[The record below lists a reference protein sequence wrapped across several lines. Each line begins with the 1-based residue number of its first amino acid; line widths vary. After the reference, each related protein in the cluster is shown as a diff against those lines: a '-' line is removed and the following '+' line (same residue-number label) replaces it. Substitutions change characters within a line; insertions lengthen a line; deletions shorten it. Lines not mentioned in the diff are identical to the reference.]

1 MAWGCSLS
9 VRWRESKVL
18 SMRRVLDVENSIT
31 LRDGKIFNDPYE
43 PANTLTEVGV
53 LCLDTG
59 EKRLLPFDHKEATEQ
74 HKSNA
79 CVLQRMLDNTT
90 LLIGHNL
97 QYDLAWLW
105 ANDFKYSGDIY
116 DTMLAEY
123 LLLRGQKQPLS
134 LEQCAI
140 RRELQYQK
148 DDTLKTYYKKG
159 YNTNEIPLD
168 ELSHYLDLDL
178 LTTGE
183 LYKAIETDFNS
194 PDSASL
200 QAVKSVTFRT
210 CKVLTR
216 MSMAGIRVD
225 RDALENVRDKFERE
239 RNEILDR
246 LQATTRELM
255 GGTPINL
262 NSPEQMSWV
271 IFSRKPKDKKEWI
284 NYFNYD
290 DSSDY
295 RLASH
300 KACKDKFK
308 SIVMSVSDPLF
319 KTKAST
325 CPNCSGHGRVHKKR
339 KDGTLYKIPN
349 KCKDCDGRG
358 FLLTETNEMAGLGFF
373 PPSKKWVSANGFGVG
388 KTNLDALIATA
399 KNNNME
405 KAIEFLQDVKRLSAI
420 SSYLS
425 SFVDGIITN
434 CKRSNKLHINLT
446 QHITSTGR
454 FSGRNPNMQNMPRGG
469 TFPIKRVFISR
480 WEGGKIIESDFAQL
494 EFRTAAFLAQ
504 DKTAMQEIDTGFDVH
519 SYTAKVISD
528 AGQPT
533 SRQEAKAHTFA
544 PLFGATG
551 YGRSKAEAAYYKQFV
566 EKYKGIAKWHSR
578 LGDEAVN
585 EGKITNVSGRQY
597 AFPDVHRRENG
608 TVSHFTMIKNYP
620 VQGFAT
626 GDVVP
631 VVLIELDRLLEPMQ
645 SCLVN
650 SVHDSMV
657 IDTHPD
663 EINDV
668 LGAIDLINSNLNDM
682 IQKEY
687 NIKVN
692 VPLLLESKIGDNWLD
707 TKDV

>member
-1 MAWGCSLS
+1 MAWCRSLS

-18 SMRRVLDVENSIT
+18 SMRRVVDVENSIT

-43 PANTLTEVGV
+43 AANTLTEVGV

-59 EKRLLPFDHKEATEQ
+59 EKRLLPFDHKEATDE
-74 HKSNA
+74 HKKND
-79 CVLQRMLDNTT
+79 CVLQRLLDNTT

-97 QYDLAWLW
+97 QYDLSWLW
-105 ANDFKYSGDIY
+105 ANGFKYDGDIY

-134 LEQCAI
+134 LEQCAV
-140 RRELQYQK
+140 RRELEYQK
-148 DDTLKTYYKKG
+148 DDTLKAYYKKG

-183 LYKAIETDFNS
+183 LYKAIEKDFNT
-194 PDSASL
+194 PASASL
-200 QAVKSVTFRT
+200 RAVKKITFKT

-225 RDALENVRDKFERE
+225 RDALEHVRDKFERE
-239 RNEILDR
+239 RKEILDR

-271 IFSRKPKDKKEWI
+271 IFSRKPDNKKEWADI
-284 NYFNYD
+284 FEYVDEKSF
-290 DSSDY
+290 
-295 RLASH
+295 
-300 KACKDKFK
+300 KDAVKK
-308 SIVMSVSDPLF
+308 NSKMIF

-325 CPNCSGHGRVHKKR
+325 CPNCNGGGRVYKTR

-349 KCKDCDGRG
+349 KCRDCDGRG
-358 FLLTETNEMAGLGFF
+358 FLLTATNEMAGLGFF

-405 KAIEFLQDVKRLSAI
+405 KANDFLQDLKRLSAI

-434 CKRSNKLHINLT
+434 CKTSNKLHINLT

-504 DKTAMQEIDTGFDVH
+504 DKTAMHEIDTGFDVH

-566 EKYKGIAKWHSR
+566 EKYKGIARWHTE
-578 LGDEAVN
+578 LGNEAVN

-597 AFPDVHRRENG
+597 AFPDVMRRENG

-631 VVLIELDRLLEPMQ
+631 VVLIELDRLLQPMQ

-663 EINDV
+663 EINNV
-668 LGAIDLINSNLNDM
+668 LGIIDLINNNLNDM

>member
-1 MAWGCSLS
+1 MAWGCPLS

-59 EKRLLPFDHKEATEQ
+59 EKKLLPFDHKEATEQ

-105 ANDFKYSGDIY
+105 ANDFKYDGDIY

-183 LYKAIETDFNS
+183 LYKATEADFS
-194 PDSASL
+194 TPSSASL
-200 QAVKSVTFRT
+200 RAVKDVTFRT

-225 RDALENVRDKFERE
+225 RDALEHVRTTFERE
-239 RNEILDR
+239 RKEILDR

-262 NSPEQMSWV
+262 NSPEQMSQV
-271 IFSRKPKDKKEWI
+271 IFSIKPNNKKEWVDI
-284 NYFNYD
+284 FDYVD
-290 DSSDY
+290 DKGFRDAVRKNS
-295 RLASH
+295 
-300 KACKDKFK
+300 K
-308 SIVMSVSDPLF
+308 MLF
-319 KTKAST
+319 KTVAST
-325 CPNCSGHGRVHKKR
+325 CPNCSGYGRVHKKR

-349 KCKDCDGRG
+349 KCTDCDGRG
-358 FLLTETNEMAGLGFF
+358 FLLTATNEMAGLGFF

-405 KAIEFLQDVKRLSAI
+405 KAIGFLQDVKRLSAI

-434 CKRSNKLHINLT
+434 CKRSSKLHINLT

-480 WEGGKIIESDFAQL
+480 WEGGKIIEADFAQL

-533 SRQEAKAHTFA
+533 GRQDAKAHTFA

-578 LGDEAVN
+578 LGDEAVS

-608 TVSHFTMIKNYP
+608 SVSHFTMIKNYP

-663 EINDV
+663 EIDDV
-668 LGAIDLINSNLNDM
+668 LGIIDLLNTNLNDM
-682 IQKEY
+682 IKKEY
-687 NIKVN
+687 EIEMN

>member
-1 MAWGCSLS
+1 
-9 VRWRESKVL
+9 
-18 SMRRVLDVENSIT
+18 
-31 LRDGKIFNDPYE
+31 
-43 PANTLTEVGV
+43 
-53 LCLDTG
+53 
-59 EKRLLPFDHKEATEQ
+59 
-74 HKSNA
+74 
-79 CVLQRMLDNTT
+79 
-90 LLIGHNL
+90 
-97 QYDLAWLW
+97 
-105 ANDFKYSGDIY
+105 
-116 DTMLAEY
+116 
-123 LLLRGQKQPLS
+123 
-134 LEQCAI
+134 
-140 RRELQYQK
+140 
-148 DDTLKTYYKKG
+148 
-159 YNTNEIPLD
+159 
-168 ELSHYLDLDL
+168 
-178 LTTGE
+178 
-183 LYKAIETDFNS
+183 
-194 PDSASL
+194 
-200 QAVKSVTFRT
+200 
-210 CKVLTR
+210 

-225 RDALENVRDKFERE
+225 RHALEHVRDRFERE
-239 RNEILDR
+239 RKEILDR

-271 IFSRKPKDKKEWI
+271 IFSRKPNDKKEWVDI
-284 NYFNYD
+284 FEYVD
-290 DSSDY
+290 D
-295 RLASH
+295 
-300 KACKDKFK
+300 KGFKDAVKK
-308 SIVMSVSDPLF
+308 NSKMLF

-325 CPNCSGHGRVHKKR
+325 CPNCNGRGLVHKKR
-339 KDGTLYKIPN
+339 KDGTYYKLPN
-349 KCKDCDGRG
+349 KCKDCDSRG
-358 FLLTETNEMAGLGFF
+358 FLLTATNEMAGLGFF

-405 KAIEFLQDVKRLSAI
+405 KANEFLQDLKRLSAI

-434 CKRSNKLHINLT
+434 CKGSDKLHINLT

-504 DKTAMQEIDTGFDVH
+504 DKTAMHEIDTGFDVH

-533 SRQEAKAHTFA
+533 TRQEAKAHTFA

-566 EKYKGIAKWHSR
+566 EKYKGIASWHNR
-578 LGDEAVN
+578 LGNEAVN

-597 AFPDVHRRENG
+597 AFPDVIRRENG

-631 VVLIELDRLLEPMQ
+631 VVLIELDRLLQPMH

-663 EINDV
+663 EIDDV
-668 LGAIDLINSNLNDM
+668 LGIISLINTNLNDM